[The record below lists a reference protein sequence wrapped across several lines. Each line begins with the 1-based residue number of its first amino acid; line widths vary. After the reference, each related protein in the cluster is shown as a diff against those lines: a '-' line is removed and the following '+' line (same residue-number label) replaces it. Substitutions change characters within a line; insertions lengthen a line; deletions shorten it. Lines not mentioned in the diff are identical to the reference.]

1 MITLRLLKAR
11 DNLATKAIITSW
23 LCLAAH
29 SLYAY
34 EFRDKQDPFA
44 APAIE
49 IEPTPQAQP
58 ETNLSEPT
66 PVLPQSTTK
75 IFSNLEAAGNIADI
89 VMVGYL
95 GNSERACALVLDAD
109 QRSRCL
115 SYGDE
120 LFGYRV
126 SAVRSDSIEFVNA
139 AGAEIVRYLGGL

>member
-1 MITLRLLKAR
+1 MSAKIV
-11 DNLATKAIITSW
+11 ITSW

-29 SLYAY
+29 SLCAY

-44 APAIE
+44 APAT
-49 IEPTPQAQP
+49 EPTPQAQP

-66 PVLPQSTTK
+66 PVLPESTTK

-89 VMVGYL
+89 VMVGYV
-95 GNSERACALVLDAD
+95 GNSEHACALVIDAD

-120 LFGYRV
+120 IFGYRV
-126 SAVRSDSIEFVNA
+126 SAVRSDSIEFVSA